1 MIETELKLQLPDGT
15 GRAEI
20 VELLSR
26 LQPDGHRRGSRQK
39 LGSTY
44 FDTESFSL
52 KDRGMALRV
61 RETGRRSIQTLKAP
75 AAGRPGL
82 QTYREYEADL
92 PNGQPSLALIGNRT
106 LSTELR
112 RTVWP
117 QLKPLFR
124 SEINRS
130 LWHLE
135 IEGAQVEMA
144 WDRGFIRAGDQEE
157 AVNEVELE
165 LKSGSPDLLFK
176 AAEEM
181 LEVVP
186 FRLGHLTKAAR
197 GYALAS
203 GAKPQPAR
211 AAAITLLES
220 DTVATAFEKTVI
232 NCLEQMHANE
242 RAILHDQNDEA
253 IHQFRVALRRLRATV
268 GSCRRLIDDGVHAMW
283 SVDLRWAQRS
293 CGPARDLDVLIDE
306 TLTHLLQHSVGDTEL
321 RRFLDMAEEAREDA
335 RKQAVQALHNPRYAA
350 MQLQIYWA
358 LGDGH
363 WRRLEMTAMLE
374 RPVRA
379 FAESQLQ
386 SRYKQIRRL
395 GDRWAELEVADLHRL
410 RILGKKLRYVALA
423 YSSLFK
429 SKPTNRFLSRLSD
442 LQDCLGILNDC
453 VVGRQLARDIAGM
466 ASAPGALEAN
476 ELQRILGMVEGWQ
489 VHAVHDRL
497 GQLERVWTEFA
508 QAKKFWRM

>member
-15 GRAEI
+15 GKAEI

-26 LQPDGHRRGSRQK
+26 LQPGGHGRGSRQR

-44 FDTESFSL
+44 FDTEDLSL
-52 KDRGMALRV
+52 KDRCMALRV
-61 RETGRRSIQTLKAP
+61 REIGRRSIQTLKAP

-92 PNGQPSLALIGNRT
+92 PSGQPSLALIGNRA
-106 LSTELR
+106 LAAELR

-117 QLKPLFR
+117 RLKPLFR
-124 SEINRS
+124 SEIDRR
-130 LWHLE
+130 LWHLD

-144 WDRGFIRAGDQEE
+144 WDRGFVRAGDQEE
-157 AVNEVELE
+157 AVNEIELE
-165 LKSGSPDLLFK
+165 LKSGSPDCLFK

-211 AAAITLLES
+211 AAAITLLGS

-242 RAILHDQNDEA
+242 RAILHGQNDEA
-253 IHQFRVALRRLRATV
+253 THQFRVALRRLRATV
-268 GSCRRLIDDGVHAMW
+268 GSCRRLIDDGVHAIW

-293 CGPARDLDVLIDE
+293 CGPARDLDVLIGE
-306 TLTHLLQHSVGDTEL
+306 TLTNLLQHSVGDAPL
-321 RRFLDMAEEAREDA
+321 RRFLDMAEEARQEA
-335 RKQAVQALHNPRYAA
+335 RKQAIQALHNPRYAA
-350 MQLQIYWA
+350 MQLQIYRA

-363 WRRLEMTAMLE
+363 WRRAEASQMLD
-374 RPVRA
+374 RPIRA
-379 FAESQLQ
+379 FAVSQLQ
-386 SRYKQIRRL
+386 SYYKRTRRL
-395 GDRWAELEVADLHRL
+395 GDRWAELEVPDLHRL
-410 RILGKKLRYVALA
+410 RILGKKLRYIALA
-423 YSSLFK
+423 YGSLFK
-429 SKPTNRFLSRLSD
+429 PKPTNRFLGRLSD
-442 LQDCLGILNDC
+442 LQDCLGILNDGI
-453 VVGRQLARDIAGM
+453 VGRQLARDIAGM
-466 ASAPGALEAN
+466 ASAPGTLEAN
-476 ELQRILGMVEGWQ
+476 ELQRILGMIEGWQ
-489 VHAVHDRL
+489 AHAVHDRL

-508 QAKKFWRM
+508 RAKKFWRI